1 MSMSLPVEL
10 FSDDSALEGFARTFG
25 FIPYFM
31 AEAVKKTEVV
41 EQIKYVSA
49 AFMFILI
56 ASHPRVTKPF
66 NPILGETY
74 QATVGGI
81 PIYF

>member
-1 MSMSLPVEL
+1 M
-10 FSDDSALEGFARTFG
+10 G
-25 FIPYFM
+25 
-31 AEAVKKTEVV
+31 EAVKKTVIV
-41 EQIKYVSA
+41 EQIKYVAA
-49 AFMFILI
+49 AFMFIF
-56 ASHPRVTKPF
+56 ACNPTVTKPF